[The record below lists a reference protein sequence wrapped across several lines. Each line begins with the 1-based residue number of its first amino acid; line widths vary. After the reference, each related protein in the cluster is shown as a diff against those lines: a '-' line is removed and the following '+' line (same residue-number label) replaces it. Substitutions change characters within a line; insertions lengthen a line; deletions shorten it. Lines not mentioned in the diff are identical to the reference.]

1 MGDTASA
8 LKTVFIPALIALLLF
23 LFLNYAIVPAWRLYR
38 SRYGH
43 YVPVEQLSSQT
54 VSLGYRMH
62 VAIGNFFSRAS
73 TATSNW
79 RGRGQSGSS
88 GNSTSGRGLGSR
100 IRAMLGRRPSREYSE
115 MDDDLLSDDGE
126 ELGTIRAPGADQP
139 LGQPPAY
146 DARRLSRELEQGFMD
161 DSESESDDDQ
171 RQRR

>member
-1 MGDTASA
+1 M
-8 LKTVFIPALIALLLF
+8 
-23 LFLNYAIVPAWRLYR
+23 PAWRFYR
-38 SRYGH
+38 GRYGH

-79 RGRGQSGSS
+79 RERGQPGSS
-88 GNSTSGRGLGSR
+88 GNNNTSGRGLGSR
-100 IRAMLGRRPSREYSE
+100 IWSILGRRPSRDYSE
-115 MDDDLLSDDGE
+115 MDDNLLSDDGE
-126 ELGTIRAPGADQP
+126 ELGTIRVPGADQP

-146 DARRLSRELEQGFMD
+146 DAQRLSRELEQGFMD
-161 DSESESDDDQ
+161 DSESESDDDDGQ